1 MYFMVLQ
8 GKAGGGLVPQLG
20 RESKLRAR
28 ARNALQWIAVSLAVT
43 HARQV

>member
-28 ARNALQWIAVSLAVT
+28 QECIAIAVSLAVT

>member
-28 ARNALQWIAVSLAVT
+28 QECIAMNCRLAT
-43 HARQV
+43 STM